1 MPQSAF
7 KAGGGASYAL
17 EGSTPSPFRRHS
29 RIVNSGPLTLGTAGH
44 IDHGKTAL
52 IEALTGVNT
61 DRLPE
66 EKERGISIALG
77 YAPLRTR
84 TGRALSIID
93 VPGHERFVRTMVAGA
108 SGIDFFL
115 MVVAADDGVMPQTI
129 EHATVL
135 RALDVRS
142 GIVAI
147 TKADIA
153 DPNVA
158 MAEARELFPGSEQI
172 ACSSR
177 TGENIDALHDAIE
190 RVVAKL
196 SSRAGGNGEPVL
208 HIDRSFTL
216 RGQGTIVT
224 GTLLSGAIDRGDTL
238 SLLPADELVRVRGLQ
253 VHDEPTSRAEAGQRV
268 AVNLSGI
275 RVREVNRGDVLAP
288 SGLLRETTTLDCALQ
303 MREAEH
309 NERVHVHHG
318 TREAP
323 GRLALLA
330 EDLWQVR
337 LTRPIFAA
345 EGDRLVIRRSSPPDT
360 LGGGII
366 LDAHAQRHGRRPE
379 ILDRLRRRRD
389 GIPEPPPVEQ
399 TLVRPEP
406 VSTPH
411 MREVD
416 VAELAELERSLVDTW
431 LRPLTA
437 AQLEASSDALAALC
451 EQGYAVRLGGKLYIH
466 GRALAEARDCT
477 VQLLERDSEVTLSRL
492 RDELTISRKSAQAL
506 LEYFDSVRLTRRLPD
521 DRRVPSLQ
529 LERAQGQT

>member
-1 MPQSAF
+1 VS
-7 KAGGGASYAL
+7 
-17 EGSTPSPFRRHS
+17 
-29 RIVNSGPLTLGTAGH
+29 SGPLTLGTAGH

-52 IEALTGVNT
+52 IEALTGVDT

-77 YAPLRTR
+77 YAPLETR
-84 TGRALSIID
+84 TGRPLSIID

-115 MVVAADDGVMPQTI
+115 MVVAADDGVMPQTL
-129 EHATVL
+129 EHAMVL
-135 RALDVRS
+135 RSLGVSS

-153 DPNVA
+153 DPDVA
-158 MAEARELFPGSEQI
+158 MAEARELFPDSEQI
-172 ACSSR
+172 VCSSR
-177 TGENIDALHDAIE
+177 TGEGIDALHEAIE
-190 RVVAKL
+190 RVVEKL
-196 SSRAGGNGEPVL
+196 SSRADGNGEPVL

-224 GTLLSGAIDRGDTL
+224 GTLLSGAIDQGDTL
-238 SLLPADELVRVRGLQ
+238 SLLPANELVRVRGLQ
-253 VHDEPTSRAEAGQRV
+253 VHDEPTKRAEAGQRV

-288 SGLLRETTTLDCALQ
+288 PNLLRETTTLDCVLQ
-303 MREAEH
+303 MRDAEH

-337 LTRPIFAA
+337 LSRPIFAA

-360 LGGGII
+360 LGGGIV

-389 GIPEPPPVEQ
+389 GMPEPAPVEE
-399 TLVRPEP
+399 TPSPPEP
-406 VSTPH
+406 VPASPT
-411 MREVD
+411 REVD
-416 VAELAELERSLVDTW
+416 AEEVAALERSLLDSW

-437 AQLEASSDALAALC
+437 AQLEASSDALAELC
-451 EQGYAVRLGGKLYIH
+451 EQGAAVRLGGKLYIH
-466 GRALAEARDCT
+466 GRALAQARDRT
-477 VQLLERDSEVTLSRL
+477 VQILERDSEVTLSRL
-492 RDELTISRKSAQAL
+492 RDELAISRKSAQAL
-506 LEYFDSVRLTRRLPD
+506 LEHFDSVRLTRRLPD

-529 LERAQGQT
+529 LERAQEQA

>member
-1 MPQSAF
+1 MS
-7 KAGGGASYAL
+7 G
-17 EGSTPSPFRRHS
+17 
-29 RIVNSGPLTLGTAGH
+29 GPLTLGTAGH

-52 IEALTGVNT
+52 IEALTGVDT

-84 TGRALSIID
+84 TGRPLSIID

-147 TKADIA
+147 TKVDVA
-153 DPNVA
+153 DPQVA
-158 MAEARELFPGSEQI
+158 MAEARELFPDSEHV

-177 TGENIDALHDAIE
+177 TGEGIDALHDAIE
-190 RVVAKL
+190 RMGAKL
-196 SSRAGGNGEPVL
+196 SSRAAGRGEPVL

-224 GTLLSGAIDRGDTL
+224 GTLLSGEISRGDTL
-238 SLLPADELVRVRGLQ
+238 SLLPAEVLVRVRGLQ

-275 RVREVNRGDVLAP
+275 RVREVDRGDVLSAP
-288 SGLLRETTTLDCALQ
+288 GLLRETTTLDCALR

-337 LTRPIFAA
+337 LSRPVFAA
-345 EGDRLVIRRSSPPDT
+345 DGDRLVIRRSSPPDT
-360 LGGGII
+360 LGGGIV

-389 GIPEPPPVEQ
+389 GIPEPAPVESAPA
-399 TLVRPEP
+399 RPEP
-406 VSTPH
+406 VPTPEVP
-411 MREVD
+411 EVD
-416 VAELAELERSLVDTW
+416 AAELGELERALAESW

-437 AQLEASSDALAALC
+437 AQLEASPGALAALC
-451 EQGYAVRLGGKLYIH
+451 ERGEAVRLGGKLYIH
-466 GRALAEARDCT
+466 ARALAEARDRT
-477 VQLLERDSEVTLSRL
+477 VRILERDDEVTLSRL
-492 RDELTISRKSAQAL
+492 RDELGVSRKSAQAL
-506 LEYFDSVRLTRRLPD
+506 LEHFDSTRVTHRLPD
-521 DRRVPSLQ
+521 DRRVPSVQ
-529 LERAQGQT
+529 LRREQGRT